1 MKKPKRLGRKTVYE
15 SKWVNLYKDKVE
27 FPAGRVID
35 EHHVLEFD
43 TEAVG
48 VIVRNDK
55 NQLLM
60 VECYRYV
67 TDSIAW
73 EVPAGCIDEGE
84 SILEAAAREVLEET
98 SYTTKNHKHLYSY
111 CPSNGNSNQVFHLV
125 SCEAA
130 DKIDQDFDRNEVR
143 DVAWFDSSQIGL
155 MLKDN
160 IIVDGFTLSALFIE
174 REFNKDL

>member
-35 EHHVLEFD
+35 EYHVLEFD

-73 EVPAGCIDEGE
+73 EVPAGGIDEGE

-98 SYTTKNHKHLYSY
+98 SYTTTNHKHLYSY

-125 SCEAA
+125 SCDVV
-130 DKIDQDFDRNEVR
+130 DKTDQDFDRNEVR
-143 DVAWFDSSQIGL
+143 NVSWFSDQQIL
-155 MLKDN
+155 SKVLAN
-160 IIVDGFTLSALFIE
+160 LIVDGFTLSALFIDKE
-174 REFNKDL
+174 LNKL